1 MRIYLDLCCFN
12 RPYDDQMQARIR
24 LETEAKVLIQQ
35 KIEAAECELIWSA
48 ALDFECTNNPFDERR
63 HAIMQWRRLAVCMV
77 MSNAEVTVKAHQLVE
92 QGLGVYDAFHAASAI
107 AGKADVFV
115 TTDDRLL
122 KRLRKIENLFV
133 MFPGEALAF
142 MEKWYED

>member
-1 MRIYLDLCCFN
+1 
-12 RPYDDQMQARIR
+12 MQARIR

-35 KIEAAECELIWSA
+35 KIEEAECGLIWSS
-48 ALDFECTNNPFDERR
+48 ALDFECSSNPFDERR
-63 HAIMQWRRLAVCMV
+63 HAIMQWRRRAVCMV
-77 MSNAEVTVKAHQLVE
+77 MSNAEVTAKAHQLVE

-122 KRLRKIENLFV
+122 KRLRKI
-133 MFPGEALAF
+133 
-142 MEKWYED
+142 